1 MALSCPVV
9 FSEPNSPRHGQHPE
23 PPQVPLPLPDVV
35 REPSH
40 SGGREPALSQAVS
53 SQCPLNLLPPLDALS
68 LPALVLSELD
78 IRPEDWLAGFLD
90 EEANELF

>member
-1 MALSCPVV
+1 
-9 FSEPNSPRHGQHPE
+9 
-23 PPQVPLPLPDVV
+23 
-35 REPSH
+35 
-40 SGGREPALSQAVS
+40 
-53 SQCPLNLLPPLDALS
+53 LLPPLDALS